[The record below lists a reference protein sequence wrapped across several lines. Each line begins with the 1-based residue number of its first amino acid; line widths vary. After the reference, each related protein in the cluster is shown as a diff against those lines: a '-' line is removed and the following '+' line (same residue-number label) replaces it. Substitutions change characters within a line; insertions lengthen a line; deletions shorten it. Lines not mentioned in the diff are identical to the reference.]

1 METLINL
8 LVGEWQPAVLFLLS
22 AHLIVGGGL
31 LAVRS
36 ANTRA
41 NQMLG
46 LLLLA
51 LAGIGLRQVFILV
64 GLFEQ
69 DSAWMFLPIANDL
82 ALAPLIVGYVYW
94 LTGDRLPL
102 PANVMFAPAGLYV
115 VYMVSIL
122 MMPDAVRLAWYEGGH
137 QTIAIPIMTAIALP
151 STIAATWACW
161 RRCGQYRRWLDENS
175 SARADFEVRG
185 LDLAL
190 LMISAPVLGWVVL
203 SGVHAFGG
211 PTTPQSEY
219 PFYLLLAMCGYALAL
234 TGHAQPHIDFPKMEA
249 RGPAQRLTAQ
259 EEATAPSDGELAAS
273 QPQARY
279 RELAE
284 AVRDRVKREE
294 WHTEPRLSRADLAR
308 RCNMSENALS
318 QALNLGLGMNFN
330 RFINA
335 VRIEAVQ
342 DALAEG
348 ADDILGLAL
357 DVGFNSKATFN
368 RVFKDHVGL
377 TPTAFR
383 TKALEAKE
391 RAAQP
396 PAR

>member
-1 METLINL
+1 MDTLINL

-22 AHLIVGGGL
+22 AHLIVGGAL
-31 LAVRS
+31 LALRS
-36 ANTRA
+36 TNTRA

-69 DSAWMFLPIANDL
+69 ASAWMFLPIANDL
-82 ALAPLIVGYVYW
+82 ALAPLIVGYVYL

-102 PANVMFAPAGLYV
+102 SPALMFAPAGLYI

-122 MMPDAVRLAWYEGGH
+122 MMPDAVRLAWYQGGH
-137 QTIAIPIMTAIALP
+137 QMVAIPIMTAIALP
-151 STIAATWACW
+151 ATIIATWACW
-161 RRCGQYRRWLDENS
+161 RRCGRYRRWLDENS

-190 LMISAPVLGWVVL
+190 LMISAPVLGWVAL
-203 SGVHAFGG
+203 SGIHAFGE
-211 PTTPQSEY
+211 PTTPQGEY

-234 TGHAQPHIDFPKMEA
+234 TGHAQPHIDFPKMDADGPEKRAMAREETRKA
-249 RGPAQRLTAQ
+249 RGDEAAAAQ
-259 EEATAPSDGELAAS
+259 PV
-273 QPQARY
+273 ARY
-279 RELAE
+279 LALAE
-284 AVRDRVKREE
+284 EVRDRVKREE
-294 WHTEPRLSRADLAR
+294 WYTEPRLSRADLAR
-308 RCNMSENALS
+308 RCSMSENALS

-368 RVFKDHVGL
+368 RVFKEHVGL

-383 TKALEAKE
+383 TQALEAKQ
-391 RAAQP
+391 RAAQR
-396 PAR
+396 PAL

>member
-1 METLINL
+1 METLIDL

-31 LAVRS
+31 LALRS
-36 ANTRA
+36 TNTRA

-82 ALAPLIVGYVYW
+82 ALAPLIVGYVYL

-102 PANVMFAPAGLYV
+102 PASVMFTPAGLYF
-115 VYMVSIL
+115 VYMASVL
-122 MMPDAVRLAWYEGGH
+122 MMPDAVRLAWYDGGH
-137 QTIAIPIMTAIALP
+137 QMVAIPIMTAIALP
-151 STIAATWACW
+151 ATIAATWACW

-190 LMISAPVLGWVVL
+190 LMISAPVLGWVAL
-203 SGVHAFGG
+203 SGVHAFGE

-234 TGHAQPHIDFPKMEA
+234 TGHAQPHIDFPKMEGQA
-249 RGPAQRLTAQ
+249 PAQHLTDRKA
-259 EEATAPSDGELAAS
+259 ATEGVAGELAAS
-273 QPQARY
+273 QTLARY

-284 AVRDRVKREE
+284 EVRDRLKREE
-294 WHTEPRLSRADLAR
+294 WYMEPRLSRADLAR
-308 RCNMSENALS
+308 RCGISENALS
-318 QALNLGLGMNFN
+318 QALNLGLDMNFN

-335 VRIEAVQ
+335 VRIEAVKE
-342 DALAEG
+342 ALADG
-348 ADDILGLAL
+348 AEDILGLAL

-368 RVFKDHVGL
+368 RVFKDHVGV
-377 TPTAFR
+377 TPTAYR
-383 TKALEAKE
+383 ANALQQSG
-391 RAAQP
+391 RGHAA
-396 PAR
+396 